1 MAVSDPEY
9 DLPRGLSGAADV
21 WDQPQASVLLAA
33 DYFPAAEP
41 AGDVVTQSTRF
52 DNPQTFFSATVAAT
66 RNLSQASRYDNAQTF
81 FAGSVSQGG
90 GGQSV
95 SQNTRFDNAQTFPP
109 ATVSTLTQ
117 VAQASRFD
125 NGQTFFA
132 ATVTTTRNV
141 TAARYDNE
149 QTFFG
154 GSVVIAGGPQ
164 TISQAETFANQSQF
178 FAGSVNNGDQPLADT
193 HDGFWAREYRKMWER
208 KPKKAEIVQAIEE
221 APEEVIEAV
230 AEQIPQIKQEIRQEF
245 GTIDYEAISN
255 NVQMQRVIATLIAN
269 AIESR
274 QLDEEEAEILLLM

>member
-1 MAVSDPEY
+1 MAVTDPEY
-9 DLPRGLSGAADV
+9 DLPRGLSGGSDT
-21 WDQPQASVLLAA
+21 WDQPQASVILQS
-33 DYFPAAEP
+33 DYFPQESP
-41 AGDVVTQSTRF
+41 PVGGQTVTQAARF
-52 DNPQTFFSATVAAT
+52 
-66 RNLSQASRYDNAQTF
+66 DNAQTF
-81 FAGSVSQGG
+81 FAGSVTQGG
-90 GGQSV
+90 AGLSV
-95 SQNTRFDNAQTFPP
+95 SQGTRFDNAQTFPP
-109 ATVSTLTQ
+109 ANVSTLTQ

-125 NGQTFFA
+125 NGQTFYA

-154 GSVVIAGGPQ
+154 GSVQVAGGPHS
-164 TISQAETFANQSQF
+164 IEEAERFNNESQF
-178 FAGSVNNGDQPLADT
+178 FAATVHNGDQPLADT

-221 APEEVIEAV
+221 APQEVIEAV

-245 GTIDYEAISN
+245 GTIDYAAISN